1 MLCCV
6 QAVTALKLLTQTK
19 TCLGKTLASETIFLF
34 VHFSGPFSCCVVLFL
49 HINSYWYIP
58 VKNFHI
64 SSRLYFIIYSLYFY
78 YLQFMF
84 LLLTAIHTRYHC
96 YSIRF
101 IFVGFLICL
110 TINQSETEL
119 FWEAGSQWSQV
130 PVAGS
135 LIGWKV
141 SKTFRKMWKINNWI
155 SK

>member
-19 TCLGKTLASETIFLF
+19 TCLGKTLASDTIFLF

-49 HINSYWYIP
+49 HINAYWYIP

-110 TINQSETEL
+110 TNQRRSYFEKREVNEVRCQL
-119 FWEAGSQWSQV
+119 LALWLVE
-130 PVAGS
+130 
-135 LIGWKV
+135 K
-141 SKTFRKMWKINNWI
+141 FRKLSERCEK
-155 SK
+155 